1 MMKKKLSAL
10 LLIMISCAV
19 TASAQTRGALRIN
32 EIMVQ
37 NDSSVVD
44 DYGCRSGWIELF
56 NSSFAPLE
64 ISSVYITNNK
74 AVLNVQDAQERKKMM
89 YAVPLGDVNTKMPKR
104 QHVIFWTDGE
114 PTRGTFH
121 TNFTLTPGK
130 DNWVGV
136 FDASA
141 MNVIDSITVPASLL
155 SNTSYARAVDGKENE
170 ADPGK
175 TWEVRDNLTA
185 TSYITP
191 SSNNIITDSNTKVET
206 FKTQDENGFAMTIMA
221 MSIVFTALLLLCICF
236 YIISKVGERIS
247 KRNKAKS
254 QGASLTSIV
263 SAEHPEHDSGE
274 EIAAIVMALHEHLDA
289 HDQENTI
296 LTINKVKKAYSPW
309 SSKIYSLR
317 EVPRR

>member
-1 MMKKKLSAL
+1 MKKKLSAL
-10 LLIMISCAV
+10 LLMMVAFAV
-19 TASAQTRGALRIN
+19 SAPAQTRGALRIN

-74 AVLNVQDAQERKKMM
+74 DVLNVQDAQERKKMM

-104 QHVIFWTDGE
+104 QHVVFWADGL

-121 TNFTLTPGK
+121 TSFTLTPGK

-155 SNTSYARAVDGKENE
+155 ANTSYARAVDGKDNE
-170 ADPGK
+170 ADPAK
-175 TWEVRDNLTA
+175 TWEVRDNLTDI
-185 TSYITP
+185 SYITP

-221 MSIVFTALLLLCICF
+221 MCIVFSALLLLCVCF
-236 YIISKVGERIS
+236 YVISKIGERIS

-254 QGASLTSIV
+254 QGPSLREIPS
-263 SAEHPEHDSGE
+263 SEHPDHDSGE
-274 EIAAIVMALHEHLDA
+274 EIAAIAMALHEHLDA